1 MRSGRSG
8 ARPAGT
14 SSPGRCPGTSARTTG
29 TEGSR
34 SRPARRARRSRPGLP
49 AGKAGG
55 GTCVPGRPRPVIAG
69 IAGAC
74 VANRTGR
81 LAVPRGLVIPGRL
94 AVPGGLVIPGRLVI
108 PGWLA
113 VPGGLAVAG
122 RLAVPGRLV
131 VWRPGV
137 PEPADIAD
145 LLCIAGRPGVP
156 GRLVVVTRAAVP
168 GRASVTGLLAES
180 SGLLTVPGRPGRP
193 RLLLMPG
200 MALADEARGG
210 LAGRAF
216 AGRLGTGRPAP
227 ATASA
232 PGALRAL
239 IQAAA
244 LVRPA
249 WLVRPGRPD
258 RTLAGPHGIDA
269 GARPRRDIVLGL
281 GVEPAEVLSPG
292 AAISPGPGQAATTGR
307 VTLLR
312 HCASGG
318 RHA

>member
-55 GTCVPGRPRPVIAG
+55 GTCVPGQPRHGRADGPARRARPVIAG

-156 GRLVVVTRAAVP
+156 GRLVV
-168 GRASVTGLLAES
+168 
-180 SGLLTVPGRPGRP
+180 
-193 RLLLMPG
+193 
-200 MALADEARGG
+200 
-210 LAGRAF
+210 
-216 AGRLGTGRPAP
+216 
-227 ATASA
+227 
-232 PGALRAL
+232 
-239 IQAAA
+239 
-244 LVRPA
+244 
-249 WLVRPGRPD
+249 
-258 RTLAGPHGIDA
+258 
-269 GARPRRDIVLGL
+269 
-281 GVEPAEVLSPG
+281 
-292 AAISPGPGQAATTGR
+292 
-307 VTLLR
+307 
-312 HCASGG
+312 
-318 RHA
+318 